1 MGRGG
6 GGLHQTSRNPTWA
19 EETMIHLAWPWMAL
33 LLPLPWLHY
42 LWRTPAEPGGSI
54 VFVPMAANLAAASPS
69 ATTRSRWGRLLFAAL
84 WLLLIAA
91 AVRPQW
97 LGDPQPAPTTGRR
110 LMLAID
116 VSGSMAT

>member
-1 MGRGG
+1 M
-6 GGLHQTSRNPTWA
+6 
-19 EETMIHLAWPWMAL
+19 
-33 LLPLPWLHY
+33 
-42 LWRTPAEPGGSI
+42 
-54 VFVPMAANLAAASPS
+54 
-69 ATTRSRWGRLLFAAL
+69 FAAL

-116 VSGSMAT
+116 VSGSMATEDMAGGMSRLRVVQ